1 MNVEDVLLFNK
12 FFFPIVDTCLSSEDI
27 AQQSCAMVPKWDF
40 CVLYFQR
47 AACSTFQTCI
57 LNSH

>member
-1 MNVEDVLLFNK
+1 MEKILLFNNY
-12 FFFPIVDTCLSSEDI
+12 FPIVDTYLSCEDT
-27 AQQSCAMVPKWDF
+27 ARQSWRFLRHF

-47 AACSTFQTCI
+47 TACSTFQTCI